1 MAEEFDEDV
10 EQDFDDFEEDENQEE
25 VEFDDQEEEFEENS
39 DFDDDQD
46 DYDDSEGSSD
56 DDDGFDKPVS
66 EGETVELDIEDL
78 GSKGD
83 GIARKEGFV
92 IFVPGGE
99 VGESYDVEI
108 TSVGR
113 KFAFGEIAE

>member
-39 DFDDDQD
+39 DFEDDQD
-46 DYDDSEGSSD
+46 DYEDSDSSD
-56 DDDGFDKPVS
+56 DEEDFDKPVS